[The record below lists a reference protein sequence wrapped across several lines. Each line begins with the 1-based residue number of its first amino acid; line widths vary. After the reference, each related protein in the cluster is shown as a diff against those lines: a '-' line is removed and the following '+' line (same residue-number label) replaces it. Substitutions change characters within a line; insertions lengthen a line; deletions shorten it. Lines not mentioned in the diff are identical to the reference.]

1 MSYFTFA
8 AELAKKD
15 EGTTYADKAI
25 PKLTYPLSREIILK
39 AVEKM
44 LQQGGSFVVSLAN
57 CWLHADAF
65 NKKTLE
71 VSFSHYFEQYAQLAE
86 AECTEILLTN
96 GGKPHGTNMDQK

>member
-1 MSYFTFA
+1 MFA

-15 EGTTYADKAI
+15 EGTTYADKALS
-25 PKLTYPLSREIILK
+25 KLTHPIPREIMLK

-44 LQQGGSFVVSLAN
+44 LQQGGSFVVSLAE

-71 VSFSHYFEQYAQLAE
+71 VSFSHYFEQYAALAE
-86 AECTEILLTN
+86 SECRAILLTN
-96 GGKPHGTNMDQK
+96 GGKPHDNSSMDQK